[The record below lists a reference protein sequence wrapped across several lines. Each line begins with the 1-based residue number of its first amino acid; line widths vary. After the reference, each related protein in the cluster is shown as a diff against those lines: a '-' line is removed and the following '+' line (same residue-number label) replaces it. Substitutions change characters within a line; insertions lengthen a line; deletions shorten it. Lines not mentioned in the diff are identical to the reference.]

1 MYQYTEFDRS
11 FIEER
16 VNHYREQTTRY
27 LNGQL
32 SEDEFLQLRL
42 RNGLYLQRLAP
53 MLRVAIPYGT
63 LSSQQLFALGK
74 VAREY
79 DRGYG
84 HLSTRQNMQ
93 FNWPELAEV
102 PDILADMANVDLHA
116 IQTSGSCIRNV
127 TTDHFAGAAADETI
141 DPRPYCEIIRQW
153 STNHPEFEWLPRKFK
168 IAVTGA
174 AEDRAAIGVH
184 DVGLRVYRD
193 DKGDVQFDVYAGG

>member
-102 PDILADMANVDLHA
+102 PDILADMAKVDLHA

-153 STNHPEFEWLPRKFK
+153 STNHPEFE
-168 IAVTGA
+168 
-174 AEDRAAIGVH
+174 
-184 DVGLRVYRD
+184 
-193 DKGDVQFDVYAGG
+193 

>member
-11 FIEER
+11 FIAER

-27 LNGQL
+27 LDGKL

-63 LSSQQLFALGK
+63 LSSKQLFALGK

-93 FNWPELAEV
+93 FNWPELAQV
-102 PDILADMANVDLHA
+102 PDILADMAEVD
-116 IQTSGSCIRNV
+116 
-127 TTDHFAGAAADETI
+127 
-141 DPRPYCEIIRQW
+141 
-153 STNHPEFEWLPRKFK
+153 
-168 IAVTGA
+168 
-174 AEDRAAIGVH
+174 
-184 DVGLRVYRD
+184 
-193 DKGDVQFDVYAGG
+193 